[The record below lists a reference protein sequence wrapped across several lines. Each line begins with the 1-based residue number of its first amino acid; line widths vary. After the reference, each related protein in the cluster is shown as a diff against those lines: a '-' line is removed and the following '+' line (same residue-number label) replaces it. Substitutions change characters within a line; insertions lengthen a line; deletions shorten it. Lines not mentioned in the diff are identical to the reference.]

1 MWTKKTAFIV
11 GALWSFLC
19 SRHPSGTADAF
30 MTNRMKAIGVRI
42 PIHRSLP
49 PVTNRYLMLPSTGV
63 SPESSTMA
71 LSLFGDFIPSDPD
84 PDLLEDNEDG
94 REAEIG
100 WKVRYATLALLLTS
114 LTAGEVLFFPDRGSV
129 AILRDS
135 YLLWAVFYTEATRKI
150 RWEAKNHILKVK
162 NRFGIQLWHSIV
174 VIILWADV
182 SASPTATFIIDFLKD
197 VFT

>member
-1 MWTKKTAFIV
+1 MLHTIKIHQ
-11 GALWSFLC
+11 S
-19 SRHPSGTADAF
+19 HPQA
-30 MTNRMKAIGVRI
+30 MNY
-42 PIHRSLP
+42 
-49 PVTNRYLMLPSTGV
+49 YLMLPSTGV
-63 SPESSTMA
+63 SPDSSTTA

-84 PDLLEDNEDG
+84 PDLLVGFITIIAACTPYFLALIFPSFINEEFFLPVYEDNEDG

-129 AILRDS
+129 AILRDC

-150 RWEAKNHILKVK
+150 RWEAKNRILKVK

-174 VIILWADV
+174 VVILWADV
-182 SASPTATFIIDFLKD
+182 SASPTATFVIDFLKD